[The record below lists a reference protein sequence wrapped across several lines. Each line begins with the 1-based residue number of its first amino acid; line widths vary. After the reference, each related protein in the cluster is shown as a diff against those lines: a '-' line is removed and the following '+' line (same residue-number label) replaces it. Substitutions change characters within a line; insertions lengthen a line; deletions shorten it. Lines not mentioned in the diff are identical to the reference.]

1 MDKNGFSEPDQ
12 KVRRKTLKLLSQIGI
27 VFAICWLGT
36 LIEAVLPFP
45 LPASVIAMLIL
56 LVLLL
61 VRVLHPRHVQE
72 KSDFLLG
79 NLQFFFIPATVGIM
93 NYVDVLREN
102 LVVLPVICIVSTIAT
117 FAVTAA
123 TVTLTNRLL
132 NRRKKP

>member
-1 MDKNGFSEPDQ
+1 
-12 KVRRKTLKLLSQIGI
+12 
-27 VFAICWLGT
+27 
-36 LIEAVLPFP
+36 
-45 LPASVIAMLIL
+45 
-56 LVLLL
+56 
-61 VRVLHPRHVQE
+61 
-72 KSDFLLG
+72 
-79 NLQFFFIPATVGIM
+79 M

>member
-1 MDKNGFSEPDQ
+1 MPESKERCE
-12 KVRRKTLKLLSQIGI
+12 KLKLLSQIGI
-27 VFAICWLGT
+27 VFAICWVGT
-36 LIEAVLPFP
+36 LIESVLPFP

-56 LVLLL
+56 LVLLA
-61 VRVLHPRHVQE
+61 VRALRPEHVQE

-102 LVVLPVICIVSTIAT
+102 LVVLPVICAVSTIAT

-123 TVTLTNRLL
+123 TVTFTNRLL
-132 NRRKKP
+132 NRRKQS

>member
-1 MDKNGFSEPDQ
+1 M
-12 KVRRKTLKLLSQIGI
+12 KLLSQIGI

-72 KSDFLLG
+72 KSDFILG
-79 NLQFFFIPATVGIM
+79 N
-93 NYVDVLREN
+93 R
-102 LVVLPVICIVSTIAT
+102 
-117 FAVTAA
+117 
-123 TVTLTNRLL
+123 
-132 NRRKKP
+132 

>member
-1 MDKNGFSEPDQ
+1 M
-12 KVRRKTLKLLSQIGI
+12 
-27 VFAICWLGT
+27 GT
-36 LIEAVLPFP
+36 LIESVLPFP

-56 LVLLL
+56 LVLLA
-61 VRVLHPRHVQE
+61 VRALRPEHVQE

-102 LVVLPVICIVSTIAT
+102 LVVLPVICAVSTVAT

-123 TVTLTNRLL
+123 TVTFTNRLL
-132 NRRKKP
+132 NRRKQSGAKPLPLPFSAWRCRWRHTPWAWPSRERPGW

>member
-1 MDKNGFSEPDQ
+1 MPESKERCE
-12 KVRRKTLKLLSQIGI
+12 KLKLLSQIGI
-27 VFAICWLGT
+27 VFAICWVGT
-36 LIEAVLPFP
+36 LIESVLPFP

-56 LVLLL
+56 LVLLA
-61 VRVLHPRHVQE
+61 VRALRPEHVQE

-102 LVVLPVICIVSTIAT
+102 LVVLPVICAVSTIAT

-123 TVTLTNRLL
+123 TVTFTNRLL
-132 NRRKKP
+132 NRRKKS